1 MSIEDANMVCIFPI
15 FAWNF
20 QILFQYF
27 TNLLISFLFFFSITV
42 QIHHTFSKY
51 MYFKIHYAWCKI
63 RYLATLRKYWYKL
76 EGYSVELRKKA
87 IFFFIK
93 RLDLLL
99 INFKCGWFRICLIH
113 IWIRESRN
121 RSIKRRKTKWC
132 EETVLKKI
140 PPNGSVSRSI
150 FWSIRYP
157 FGHFVA

>member
-1 MSIEDANMVCIFPI
+1 MRWNIFSHSIKFGLYFTRKIEMNAKGYQMSIEDANMVCIFPI

-63 RYLATLRKYWYKL
+63 RYLATLQKYWYKL

-87 IFFFIK
+87 IFFYKTFGFI
-93 RLDLLL
+93 
-99 INFKCGWFRICLIH
+99 INQFQVWMISHLFDPYL
-113 IWIRESRN
+113 N
-121 RSIKRRKTKWC
+121 
-132 EETVLKKI
+132 
-140 PPNGSVSRSI
+140 
-150 FWSIRYP
+150 
-157 FGHFVA
+157 